1 VSLKEEISKKLEN
14 QYSFRLHET
23 QKQHEARLNE
33 LKHREKMV
41 LDRLTKQKEDLE
53 AKSKTIREEEKKMIN
68 KYEEKLIALEGE
80 YRKKIKELE
89 EKEKDFWKKEL

>member
-1 VSLKEEISKKLEN
+1 MKEEISKKLEN

-68 KYEEKLIALEGE
+68 KSEEKLIALEGE